1 VQGVNPTGVF
11 ETWRIRIK
19 AASKVAKAVKA
30 GSRISSQAKA
40 ASKTN
45 SPVRAADSRAAADN
59 AKAAVSSSRIPDRAA
74 SRVVRTRIVNLG
86 YPDAGWLSSS
96 ALPRLRPGHF
106 FYRPLTPEPAQLI
119 RVVGAGAFTIGAA
132 GEARRLQSAA
142 SKPETNVWMR
152 AMEARTIKPYEKA
165 LAELKLHIIR
175 QRELAAA
182 LVRQGSRE
190 AARQA
195 RAKLLGMMFQLD
207 RMQEQSVEIGRA
219 A

>member
-1 VQGVNPTGVF
+1 
-11 ETWRIRIK
+11 
-19 AASKVAKAVKA
+19 
-30 GSRISSQAKA
+30 
-40 ASKTN
+40 
-45 SPVRAADSRAAADN
+45 
-59 AKAAVSSSRIPDRAA
+59 
-74 SRVVRTRIVNLG
+74 
-86 YPDAGWLSSS
+86 
-96 ALPRLRPGHF
+96 
-106 FYRPLTPEPAQLI
+106 
-119 RVVGAGAFTIGAA
+119 
-132 GEARRLQSAA
+132 
-142 SKPETNVWMR
+142 
-152 AMEARTIKPYEKA
+152 MEARTIKPYEKA

>member
-1 VQGVNPTGVF
+1 VKGVNPTGVF

-19 AASKVAKAVKA
+19 AASKVAKA

-96 ALPRLRPGHF
+96 ALPRLRPGPF
-106 FYRPLTPEPAQLI
+106 FNRPLTPEPAQLI
-119 RVVGAGAFTIGAA
+119 RVVGGGRIHYWRCRGSRF
-132 GEARRLQSAA
+132 QSAA
-142 SKPETNVWMR
+142 SKPGTNVWMR

-182 LVRQGSRE
+182 LVRQGNRE